1 MGINPIGNDRIQS
14 MLSQLRAVGSQ
25 AAQAPATAS
34 PMHLLNAASET
45 TAAKASS
52 PSAQVDF
59 SVALK
64 SSLAQISQYQN
75 KSDELGKKFA
85 LGDDSVGLSD
95 VMMAGQKA
103 SIALQSAVQV
113 RNKLVSAYQNIMN
126 MQV

>member
-1 MGINPIGNDRIQS
+1 MDISPIGNDRIQS

-25 AAQAPATAS
+25 AAQSPAIAR
-34 PMHLLNAASET
+34 PVDLLNASSVT
-45 TAAKASS
+45 KLSS
-52 PSAQVDF
+52 PSTQVDF
-59 SVALK
+59 SAVLK

-75 KSDELGKKFA
+75 KSDELGKNFA

-95 VMMAGQKA
+95 VMIASQKA
-103 SIALQSAVQV
+103 SIALQSAVQI